1 MRLLLSR
8 RLGRRFGE
16 QRADGSFSTT
26 VVTLAD
32 LRVANL
38 AGAIDEVHGRPVPV
52 SVCVPSDE
60 VVVQSVRRLVDLYAR
75 RLQLQERLT
84 SQIAERLGDAIDS
97 RGVVVVTES
106 EHLCMTIRGVQKL
119 GSYAR
124 TRVVRGVFREK
135 AEARAEALDR
145 LRAR

>member
-1 MRLLLSR
+1 
-8 RLGRRFGE
+8 
-16 QRADGSFSTT
+16 
-26 VVTLAD
+26 
-32 LRVANL
+32 
-38 AGAIDEVHGRPVPV
+38 
-52 SVCVPSDE
+52 
-60 VVVQSVRRLVDLYAR
+60 VDLYAR

-97 RGVVVVTES
+97 RGVVVIES
-106 EHLCMTIRGVQKL
+106 EHLCTTIRGVQKL

>member
-1 MRLLLSR
+1 M
-8 RLGRRFGE
+8 
-16 QRADGSFSTT
+16 
-26 VVTLAD
+26 
-32 LRVANL
+32 
-38 AGAIDEVHGRPVPV
+38 
-52 SVCVPSDE
+52 
-60 VVVQSVRRLVDLYAR
+60 DLYAR

-97 RGVVVVTES
+97 RGVVVVIES
-106 EHLCMTIRGVQKL
+106 EHLCMTISGVQKL

-145 LRAR
+145 LRAC